1 VLSWYAVQDFLSV
14 DDARML
20 MESEARDNMV
30 IGGQQLFLDYSSGP
44 PVGSSG
50 QGPAGPAG
58 LDWICEMCSAVNFS
72 RCTGQPSSRAVW
84 SEAHVLCGY

>member
-72 RCTGQPSSRAVW
+72 RCTGRPSSRAVW
-84 SEAHVLCGY
+84 SEAHVLCG